1 MKQYCIEISIIEW
14 DSKTNKRKVLPNEK
28 KIGVAMLDT
37 LKDAKDYLN
46 DLVVE
51 KNRGEWNDS

>member
-14 DSKTNKRKVLPNEK
+14 DSKTNKRKALPNEK
-28 KIGVAMLDT
+28 KVGVAMLDT
-37 LKDAKDYLN
+37 LKDARDYLD

-51 KNRGEWNDS
+51 KNGDK

>member
-14 DSKTNKRKVLPNEK
+14 DSKTNKRKALPNEK

-51 KNRGEWNDS
+51 KNKGKWNDS